1 MDGAER
7 LAYYKKLKKEKR
19 AAQNKANYQKKRE
32 EILQKQRARYAE
44 KRDAEKKDARNRR
57 GRPSMEE
64 IRNDAKK
71 AKKREQN
78 AWYRA
83 KCKAQQASHWKK
95 MLLNRQRVA
104 RHRAEQREAKE
115 NVSAGAVV

>member
-44 KRDAEKKDARNRR
+44 KKDTRNRR

-71 AKKREQN
+71 TKKREQN
-78 AWYRA
+78 ARYRA
-83 KCKAQQASHWKK
+83 KCKAQQACHWKK
-95 MLLNRQRVA
+95 MLMNRQRVA
-104 RHRAEQREAKE
+104 RHRAKQREAKE
-115 NVSAGAVV
+115 NVSGGAVV